1 MKLTILGI
9 VTFLVIINGA
19 FAETEW
25 VTTSFWRAPKK
36 STVEV
41 KLIPVDL
48 SGLKNKCR
56 EFEKRL
62 SYESTPY
69 EKAIFD
75 KFRKTDNLSDDGSF
89 KAIFLIQTQPF
100 KNSVVSSLDLEKL
113 PFFTQSSSVQSL
125 IFSQRDSFSTVA
137 AEESYV
143 SIARELGLEES
154 EVNVFGY
161 KHQDA
166 LLITAKDVACDLLN
180 GKAYF
185 TSTVSTVVSL
195 VDESEKALM
204 SFYFDQIQP
213 KLNEVMGKSKETNTV
228 KAALLGFKLGK
239 IIEDKAQNN
248 ADDKEV
254 VTQLGNVMNLLFQVN
269 SLENSKNV
277 NNSPDGKK
285 KEILLPLNDKST
297 ADVILKI

>member
-1 MKLTILGI
+1 MKLTIFGI

-19 FAETEW
+19 IAETEW
-25 VTTSFWRAPKK
+25 VTTSFWKAPKK
-36 STVEV
+36 SAVEV
-41 KLIPVDL
+41 KLVPVDL

-62 SYESTPY
+62 SYESVPF

-75 KFRKTDNLSDDGSF
+75 KFRKTDNLSDDGAF
-89 KAIFLIQTQPF
+89 KAVFLIQSQPF
-100 KNSVVSSLDLEKL
+100 KNSVAGALEIEKL
-113 PFFTQSSSVQSL
+113 PFFIQNSSVQSL
-125 IFSQRDSFSTVA
+125 LFNQRDNVTTVA
-137 AEESYV
+137 DEISYV
-143 SIARELGLEES
+143 STARELGLEET
-154 EVNVFGY
+154 EVTITSY

-180 GKAYF
+180 GNAYF
-185 TSTVSTVVSL
+185 KSTILTVVSL
-195 VDESEKALM
+195 ADESEKTLM
-204 SFYFDQIQP
+204 SFYLDQLQP

-228 KAALLGFKLGK
+228 KAAMLGFKLGK
-239 IIEDKAQNN
+239 LLEDKAQNN

-254 VTQLGNVMNLLFQVN
+254 ISQLGNVMSLLFQAN

-297 ADVILKI
+297 AEVTLKL